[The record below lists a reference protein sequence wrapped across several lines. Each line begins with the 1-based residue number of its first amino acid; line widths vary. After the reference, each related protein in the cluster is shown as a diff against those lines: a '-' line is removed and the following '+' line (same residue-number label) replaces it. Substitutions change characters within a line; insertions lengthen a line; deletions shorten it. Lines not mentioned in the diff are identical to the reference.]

1 MDAGTGVVGLIGH
14 PVGHSKSPEMMN
26 RAFRALGLPFVYLAF
41 DVSPAELGTAVRGMR
56 ALGFRG
62 WNVTIPHKVAVLEH
76 LDEVEETAREIGAVN
91 TVVARE
97 GRLVGYNTDGEGYL
111 RSLVDETGL
120 DLVEQKVLILG
131 AGGAARAVAH
141 ALAGAGVKSITIANR
156 TREKAERLAAS
167 LRKGDARAVSLL
179 EVERVIGETTLLVQ
193 TTSVGMYPE
202 TEAIPIDPSLLHE
215 RMTVSDLIYRPRK
228 TLLLREA
235 EARGARIHG
244 GLGMLLHQAALA
256 FEKWMGKPAPVD
268 VMRKALEEAMEPAGG
283 G

>member
-1 MDAGTGVVGLIGH
+1 VGLIGH

-26 RAFRALGLPFVYLAF
+26 RALRACGLPFVYLAF
-41 DVSPAELGTAVRGMR
+41 DVSPSELGAAVRGMQ

-91 TVVARE
+91 TVVSRD
-97 GRLVGYNTDGEGYL
+97 GRLIGYNTDSEGYL

-120 DLVEQKVLILG
+120 VLADQRVLILG

-141 ALAGAGVKSITIANR
+141 ALAGAGVESITIANR
-156 TREKAERLAAS
+156 TREKAERLAES
-167 LRKGDARAVSLL
+167 LRRKVAARAVSLSEL
-179 EVERVIGETTLLVQ
+179 ERVVGETTLLVQ
-193 TTSVGMYPE
+193 TTSVGMHPE
-202 TEAIPIDPSLLHE
+202 TEAIPIDPSLLHD
-215 RMTVSDLIYRPRK
+215 RMTVSDLVYRPRK

-256 FEKWMGKPAPVD
+256 FEKWMGRPAPVE
-268 VMRKALEEAMEPAGG
+268 VMREALEEAMK
-283 G
+283 

>member
-1 MDAGTGVVGLIGH
+1 MRMDAGTGVVGLIGH

-26 RAFRALGLPFVYLAF
+26 RAFRARGLPFVYLAF
-41 DVSPAELGTAVRGMR
+41 DVSPQELETAVRGMQ

-62 WNVTIPHKVAVLEH
+62 WNVTIPHKVAILEY

-91 TVVARE
+91 TVVSRN
-97 GRLVGYNTDGEGYL
+97 GRLIGYNTDSEGYL

-120 DLVEQKVLILG
+120 ELAGQRVLILG

-141 ALAGAGVKSITIANR
+141 ALAVAGVESITIANR

-167 LRKGDARAVSLL
+167 LGRKVDARALSLA
-179 EVERVIGETTLLVQ
+179 EVARVAGETTLLVQ

-215 RMTVSDLIYRPRK
+215 GMTVSDLIYRPRK

-235 EARGARIHG
+235 EARGARVHG

-256 FEKWMGKPAPVD
+256 FEKWMGRAAPVD
-268 VMRKALEEAMEPAGG
+268 VMRDALEEAMK
-283 G
+283 

>member
-1 MDAGTGVVGLIGH
+1 
-14 PVGHSKSPEMMN
+14 MN

-141 ALAGAGVKSITIANR
+141 ALAGAGVESITIANR

-167 LRKGDARAVSLL
+167 LRKGGCAGRVAV
-179 EVERVIGETTLLVQ
+179 
-193 TTSVGMYPE
+193 
-202 TEAIPIDPSLLHE
+202 
-215 RMTVSDLIYRPRK
+215 
-228 TLLLREA
+228 
-235 EARGARIHG
+235 
-244 GLGMLLHQAALA
+244 
-256 FEKWMGKPAPVD
+256 
-268 VMRKALEEAMEPAGG
+268 GG
-283 G
+283 GAGDRGDDAFGADHLRGHVSGDGGDSD

>member
-1 MDAGTGVVGLIGH
+1 
-14 PVGHSKSPEMMN
+14 N
-26 RAFRALGLPFVYLAF
+26 RAFRARGLPFVYLAF
-41 DVSPAELGTAVRGMR
+41 DVSPQELETAVRGMQ

-62 WNVTIPHKVAVLEH
+62 WNVTIPHKVAILEY
-76 LDEVEETAREIGAVN
+76 LDEVEETAREMGAVS
-91 TVVARE
+91 TVVSRN
-97 GRLVGYNTDGEGYL
+97 GRLIGYNTDSEGYL

-120 DLVEQKVLILG
+120 ELAGQRVLILG

-141 ALAGAGVKSITIANR
+141 ALAVAGVESITIANR

-167 LRKGDARAVSLL
+167 LGRKVDARALSLA
-179 EVERVIGETTLLVQ
+179 EVARVAGETTLLVQ

-215 RMTVSDLIYRPRK
+215 GMTVSDLIYRPRK

-235 EARGARIHG
+235 EARGARVHG

-256 FEKWMGKPAPVD
+256 FEKWMGRAAPVD
-268 VMRKALEEAMEPAGG
+268 VMRDALEEAMK
-283 G
+283 

>member
-26 RAFRALGLPFVYLAF
+26 RAFRARGLPFVYLAF
-41 DVSPAELGTAVRGMR
+41 DVSPQELETAVRGMQ

-62 WNVTIPHKVAVLEH
+62 WNVTIPHKVAILEY

-91 TVVARE
+91 TVVSRD
-97 GRLVGYNTDGEGYL
+97 GRLIGYNTDSEGYL

-120 DLVEQKVLILG
+120 ELAGQRVLILG

-141 ALAGAGVKSITIANR
+141 ALAVAGVESITIANR

-167 LRKGDARAVSLL
+167 LGRKVDARALSLA
-179 EVERVIGETTLLVQ
+179 EVARVAGETTLLVQ

-215 RMTVSDLIYRPRK
+215 GMTVSDLIYRPRK

-235 EARGARIHG
+235 EARGARVHG

-256 FEKWMGKPAPVD
+256 FEKWMGRAAPVD
-268 VMRKALEEAMEPAGG
+268 VMRDALEEAMK
-283 G
+283 

>member
-14 PVGHSKSPEMMN
+14 PVGHSKSPEMIN
-26 RAFRALGLPFVYLAF
+26 RAFRACGLPFVYLAF
-41 DVSPAELGTAVRGMR
+41 DVPPSELGTAVSGMR

-62 WNVTIPHKVAVLEH
+62 WNVTIPHKVAVLEY

-91 TVVARE
+91 TVVSRD
-97 GRLVGYNTDGEGYL
+97 GRLIGYNTDSEGYL

-120 DLVEQKVLILG
+120 ELAGQKVLILG

-141 ALAGAGVKSITIANR
+141 ALAVAGVESITIANR
-156 TREKAERLAAS
+156 TREKAERLAES
-167 LRKGDARAVSLL
+167 LSRKVDARAVSLSEL
-179 EVERVIGETTLLVQ
+179 ERVVGETTLLLQ

-202 TEAIPIDPSLLHE
+202 TEAIPIDPSLLHD

-268 VMRKALEEAMEPAGG
+268 VMREALEEAMK
-283 G
+283 

>member
-1 MDAGTGVVGLIGH
+1 MNAGTGVVGLIGH

-26 RAFRALGLPFVYLAF
+26 RAFRACGLPFVYLAF
-41 DVSPAELGTAVRGMR
+41 DVSPSELGDAVRGMR

-91 TVVARE
+91 TVVAQE
-97 GRLVGYNTDGEGYL
+97 GRLIGYNTDGEGYL

-120 DLVEQKVLILG
+120 ELSEQRVLILG

-141 ALAGAGVKSITIANR
+141 ALATTGVESITIANR

-167 LRKGDARAVSLL
+167 LRKADARAVSLSEL
-179 EVERVIGETTLLVQ
+179 ERVVGETTLLVQ

-202 TEAIPIDPSLLHE
+202 TEAIPIDPSFLHE
-215 RMTVSDLIYRPRK
+215 RMIVSDLIYRPRK

-256 FEKWMGKPAPVD
+256 FEHWMGKPAPVY
-268 VMRKALEEAMEPAGG
+268 VMREALEEAMKSAGG

>member
-26 RAFRALGLPFVYLAF
+26 RAFRARGLPFVYLAF
-41 DVSPAELGTAVRGMR
+41 DVSPQELETAVRGMQ

-62 WNVTIPHKVAVLEH
+62 WNVTIPHKVAILEY

-91 TVVARE
+91 TVVSRN
-97 GRLVGYNTDGEGYL
+97 GRLIGYNTDSEGYL

-120 DLVEQKVLILG
+120 ELAGQRVLILG

-141 ALAGAGVKSITIANR
+141 ALAVAGVESITIANR

-167 LRKGDARAVSLL
+167 LGRKVDARALSLA
-179 EVERVIGETTLLVQ
+179 EVARVAGETTLLVQ

-215 RMTVSDLIYRPRK
+215 GMTVSDLIYRPRK

-235 EARGARIHG
+235 EARGARVHG

-256 FEKWMGKPAPVD
+256 FEKWMGRAAPVD
-268 VMRKALEEAMEPAGG
+268 VMRDALEEAMK
-283 G
+283 